1 MYWSLM
7 SMSQKSKFFKLRHG
21 VIVLT
26 ELNKHR
32 LIQNFQLNQT
42 VDYHH
47 EALKRVS
54 HLQNDSLRKAS
65 VLIGFVERQNGLNII
80 FTKRAK
86 HLKHH
91 PGQVSFPGGK
101 FEVEDE
107 TLSNTALRE
116 TYEEIGI
123 SNQKISI
130 FGQMP
135 ELITISRFSVTPFL
149 AFIDSGYQTRIDA
162 NEVDEVFEV
171 PASVVLDRKQLRS
184 QQFQVANYSHRVF
197 GLSYQNHF
205 IWGMT
210 AQIIQA
216 MQKHI
221 MHQY

>member
-1 MYWSLM
+1 ML
-7 SMSQKSKFFKLRHG
+7 L
-21 VIVLT
+21 
-26 ELNKHR
+26 ELNKSQ

-42 VDYHH
+42 VGYHQD
-47 EALKRVS
+47 ALKRVA
-54 HLQNDSLRKAS
+54 HLENQPLRKAS
-65 VLIGFVERQNGLNII
+65 VLIGFVERNEELNVI

-101 FEVEDE
+101 FESHDIN
-107 TLSNTALRE
+107 LANTAVRE
-116 TYEEIGI
+116 TFEEVGI
-123 SNQKISI
+123 RDSEIDI

-135 ELITISRFSVTPFL
+135 ELVTISKFSVTPFL
-149 AFIDSGYQTRIDA
+149 AFVDKGYKTTIDR

-171 PASVVLDRKQLRS
+171 PATVVLDRRQLRS
-184 QQFQVANYSHRVF
+184 QRFQFASHSHRVF
-197 GLSYQNHF
+197 GLSYQQHF

>member
-1 MYWSLM
+1 M
-7 SMSQKSKFFKLRHG
+7 
-21 VIVLT
+21 LT
-26 ELNKHR
+26 ELNKQR
-32 LIQNFQLNQT
+32 IIQNFQLNQT

-47 EALKRVS
+47 EAIKRVS
-54 HLQNDSLRKAS
+54 HLQTHSLRKAS
-65 VLIGFVERQNGLNII
+65 VLIGFVERQDGLNII

-101 FEVEDE
+101 FEMEDE
-107 TLSNTALRE
+107 SLSHTALRE

-123 SNQKISI
+123 CSNNISI

-135 ELITISRFSVTPFL
+135 ELVTISKFSVTPFL
-149 AFIDSGYQTRIDA
+149 AFIDNQYKTQVDK

-171 PASVVLDRKQLRS
+171 PASIVLDQNQLRS
-184 QQFQVANYSHRVF
+184 QRFRVANYSHRVF

-221 MHQY
+221 VHQC